1 MSYILGCFDNVPMS
15 YILEC
20 FDGTWQGAKNG
31 TVIHALSRAFP
42 ACIYNEGV
50 GTRFPYLLGGAFGV
64 GVKRNV
70 CEMYFKLCV
79 AHRIASKGGAVK
91 VILAGYSRG
100 ATEARMCAGLVA
112 AHGYKARS
120 LRHAEELFDL
130 WRNDR
135 KTDSGTNTLVDLIIA
150 IDTVGALGVPAGG
163 GRWLFAPKFKNCTL
177 SPRVANGLHVLALD
191 EEREA
196 FDKTL
201 WQPRAGI
208 LQVAIPGDHG
218 DVGNS
223 QFVLDCCKEAV
234 LATIQG
240 RYDQKLIADL
250 LRTNPPPYEPKR
262 AGWLTALPG
271 KSRRTWPENV
281 LLPHP

>member
-1 MSYILGCFDNVPMS
+1 VSYILGCFD
-15 YILEC
+15 
-20 FDGTWQGAKNG
+20 GTWQSAKNG

-70 CEMYFKLCV
+70 CEMYFKICV
-79 AHRIASKGGAVK
+79 DVRKHTAARQRYK

-100 ATEARMCAGLVA
+100 ATEARMCAGMIA
-112 AHGYKARS
+112 AHGYRARS
-120 LRHAEELFDL
+120 LRDAEELFDL
-130 WRNDR
+130 WRQGR
-135 KTDSGTNTLVDLIIA
+135 KTDSGICTLVDLVIA

-163 GRWLFAPKFKNCTL
+163 GRWMFAPEFKNCTL
-177 SPRVANGLHVLALD
+177 SDRVAHGLHVLAID
-191 EEREA
+191 EQREA
-196 FDKTL
+196 FAPTL

-223 QFVLDCCKEAV
+223 QFVLDACKEAI
-234 LATIQG
+234 LATIRG
-240 RYDQKLIADL
+240 TYDQKLMADL
-250 LRTNPPPYEPKR
+250 LRTGPPPYTPKR

>member
-1 MSYILGCFDNVPMS
+1 MNYILA
-15 YILEC
+15 C

-31 TVIHALSRAFP
+31 TVIHALSRSFGE
-42 ACIYNEGV
+42 CIYNEGV

-70 CEMYFKLCV
+70 CEVYHKLCDRV
-79 AHRIASKGGAVK
+79 RKDVSAGPRAK

-100 ATEARMCAGLVA
+100 AYEARLCAGMIA
-112 AHGYKARS
+112 AHGYRARS
-120 LRHAEELFDL
+120 VRDAERLFDW
-130 WRNDR
+130 WREGR
-135 KTDSGTNTLVDLIIA
+135 RTDSGTSVLVDLVIA

-163 GRWLFAPKFKNCTL
+163 GRWMFAPKFKNCTL
-177 SPRVANGLHVLALD
+177 SDRVAHGLHVLAID
-191 EEREA
+191 EQREA
-196 FDKTL
+196 FAPTL

-218 DVGNS
+218 DVGNC
-223 QFVLDCCKEAV
+223 QFVLDGCKEAV
-234 LATIQG
+234 LATIRNG
-240 RYDQKLIADL
+240 CDQKRIADL
-250 LRTNPPPYEPKR
+250 IRTGPPPYQPKR